1 MLICGAENRE
11 ERRNQILSVFG
22 FAHLSPI
29 EIKMQLTETF
39 LAMAVQKK
47 QISIKDYFFMLGVTP
62 TPATILQKTE
72 LVQPLLKEIP
82 PEPIQRNAMY
92 PAIKIKNPQK
102 RIPKVI
108 LPTKPL
114 ALQSTT
120 RNPLQY
126 LYLNTIFV
134 TISTLEKQQAPK
146 EVFQDIGLGVYV
158 VDNSPQ
164 QKHQQIMNTLKSQ
177 FPDCVIDEPIITQTL
192 AKRLHIKTLEA
203 ILRMP
208 SANIMGLS
216 KNIPHLLQY
225 DGQGYFLVALPEE
238 EHIVLE
244 QRAFQNTQRM
254 EEKYY
259 TKYFELLLK
268 LRRKYD
274 AGHHELDDAHIER
287 LMYQAHT
294 KNGQLRNNTNI
305 YSSCRVKPAAGDVLN
320 IF

>member
-1 MLICGAENRE
+1 MLICGAENKE
-11 ERRNQILSVFG
+11 ERRIQILSIFG
-22 FAHLSPI
+22 FEHLSPL

-72 LVQPLLKEIP
+72 LIQPIQKEIP
-82 PEPIQRNAMY
+82 PEPISRELIY
-92 PAIKIKNPQK
+92 PAIKIKTPQK

-108 LPTKPL
+108 LPAKPL
-114 ALQSTT
+114 TFSITT
-120 RNPLQY
+120 QNPLQY

-134 TISTLEKQQAPK
+134 TISTLEKRQAPK
-146 EVFQDIGLGVYV
+146 EIFQNIGLGVYV
-158 VDNSPQ
+158 LDNSLQ
-164 QKHQQIMNTLKSQ
+164 QKHQHIIHTLTAK
-177 FPDCVIDEPIITQTL
+177 FPELILDAPIITQTS
-192 AKRLHIKTLEA
+192 AKKLHIKTLEA

-208 SANIMGLS
+208 SANIMILS

-225 DGQGYFLVALPEE
+225 DGQGHFLVALPEE
-238 EHIVLE
+238 EQIIFE
-244 QRAFQNTQRM
+244 QRAFQNTKRM

-259 TKYFELLLK
+259 TKYFELLVK

-274 AGHHELDDAHIER
+274 AGHSELIDAHIER

-294 KNGQLRNNTNI
+294 KNGQLRTRI
-305 YSSCRVKPAAGDVLN
+305 AQYLQT
-320 IF
+320 FQ